1 MTLKLKNNYTS
12 QVVISGLNRFS
23 IAPLSTVDAPIGFS
37 EKEIIEAITP
47 FKDIILLGG
56 TSMTIHTYDTD
67 ANNIA
72 DDADTVTSVATQVAS
87 DAVTVHETAF
97 AHADIFHS
105 NRAVLDNIIA
115 IPVTK
120 SLYVDRNREDAY
132 TADGTEAKP
141 FKTIQEAVDT
151 IAALNVAE
159 YLTVFIKS
167 GIYRENVVLENEGIQ
182 YIKFQGVGYV
192 SINPT
197 SGNSFQSTINNDN
210 LKALYVSDIGF
221 AKPVVLTGANGA
233 NSFVDVILSNTSFTG
248 TATLNA
254 TCINNLTFRQ
264 VYSECNFTY
273 TNVNWSYFEGGQI
286 QGDFLFTMDDTLA
299 VPSWGK
305 DGSMLA
311 NGINL
316 SGGATYT
323 IGGTAT
329 YTPAVT
335 GSRWGS
341 NQATT
346 IPAGVTLYAYNSFVR
361 GSITNNGGLHLRCS
375 TVDSYVGGTGTL
387 NLDAQPASLFK
398 NDSSVSGASVKD
410 ALDNCVAK
418 NSISG
423 TFTTVDGKTITV
435 VNGQITNII

>member
-1 MTLKLKNNYTS
+1 MVLKLKNNYTS
-12 QVVISGLNRFS
+12 QVIVSGLNNFN
-23 IAPLSTVDAPIGFS
+23 IDPLATVDAPEGFS
-37 EKEIIEAITP
+37 EDEVVKAIAP
-47 FKDIILLGG
+47 FPNIVLLGG
-56 TSMTIHTYDTD
+56 TFMTIHTYDTNT
-67 ANNIA
+67 NNIA
-72 DDADTVTSVATQVAS
+72 DNADTVTA
-87 DAVTVHETAF
+87 HETAF
-97 AHADIFHS
+97 IHADIFHS
-105 NRAVLDNIIA
+105 NRAVLDNLIA

-120 SLYVDRNREDAY
+120 SLYVDMNREDIY
-132 TADGTEAKP
+132 TEDGSEAKP
-141 FKTIQEAVDT
+141 FKTIQSAVDA
-151 IAALNVAE
+151 IAALNVSE

-167 GIYRENVVLENEGIQ
+167 GIYKENVILEDEGIR

-197 SGNSFQSTINNDN
+197 SGNSFQSTTNNNN
-210 LKALYVSDIGF
+210 LKALHISDIGF
-221 AKPVVLTGANGA
+221 AKPVALTGGNGVA
-233 NSFVDVILSNTSFTG
+233 SFEDVILSNISFTA
-248 TATLNA
+248 TATLTA
-254 TCINNLTFRQ
+254 VCINNLTFRQ

-286 QGDFLFTMDDTLA
+286 QGDFLFTMDDTLD

-305 DGSMLA
+305 DGSLLA
-311 NGINL
+311 NGMNL
-316 SGGATYT
+316 SGAATYT

-329 YTPAVT
+329 YTPAVV

-341 NQATT
+341 NQETT
-346 IPAGVTLYAYNSFVR
+346 IPAGVTIYAYSSFVR
-361 GSITNNGGLHLRCS
+361 GSIMNNGGLHLRCA

-418 NSISG
+418 NSVSG

-435 VNGQITNII
+435 VNGQITNIA